1 MSDNKGKAGMI
12 DLNFPKNEPSEIKP
26 SKRKIST
33 FRKAYDN
40 LLRASLVTGTI
51 LLGAGIANNY
61 RIDDNHRKQEIQ
73 AMREEAERLKQ
84 EQIYKN
90 QVYKNMKA
98 LKQLMDNC
106 KIVVDD
112 RIQNDNREELL
123 TLMDKDDRLKDYT
136 YGLKRLKKMTIYQDE
151 QPNLYTDEQYDGISY
166 YQYYNASVGCGGP
179 YDEEYSE
186 EMWHP
191 YLGKGAAF
199 NMMYETSWLGNDL
212 IDLVSDIAQ
221 FSQDIFSA
229 DTISEYTNNRWYSS
243 SGEKRTYTEYD
254 NDIMTNRLYVKFLPS
269 DEAACRFDD
278 DEGRSFVKFD
288 DKGKT
293 VFTYRWF
300 EPRDMEPG
308 NVVGV
313 CFPNEEFQQDV
324 LEKEGLGENITEL
337 LNQFTQMRS
346 QDDIINAEYQFNT
359 LRCALLNDEIR
370 NYINE
375 EAEKLKKD
383 KEIETDDFYESI
395 SVSPDGNSAIITTSD
410 GNIET
415 ISLNGYEEP
424 NNISTKHNKS
434 KESIRKIVRSHKYK
448 DFTTGLRVEISKE
461 QEKVK
466 RATGIPYPKNARND
480 KAAR

>member
-1 MSDNKGKAGMI
+1 MGRFEYEMI
-12 DLNFPKNEPSEIKP
+12 DSNVSNNEPSEIKP
-26 SKRKIST
+26 SEPNFKRPIT
-33 FRKAYDN
+33 GVRRAVIRLFG
-40 LLRASLVTGTI
+40 ASLATV
-51 LLGAGIANNY
+51 LLTAGVANNY

-73 AMREEAERLKQ
+73 AMQEKAEHLKQ
-84 EQIYKN
+84 EQTYKN

-136 YGLKRLKKMTIYQDE
+136 SGLKRLNKMTIYQDE
-151 QPNLYTDEQYDGISY
+151 QENLYTRDGISY
-166 YQYYNASVGCGGP
+166 YQYYNKSVGYGGP

-186 EMWHP
+186 EMWHYYP
-191 YLGKGAAF
+191 GKGAAF
-199 NMMYETSWLGNDL
+199 NMMYETSGMGMRL

-300 EPRDMEPG
+300 APEDMKPG

-313 CFPNEEFQQDV
+313 CFPYEEYQQHV
-324 LEKEGLGENITEL
+324 LETVGLSENITDL

-346 QDDIINAEYQFNT
+346 QDDLKNAMYQFNT

-383 KEIETDDFYESI
+383 KKFET
-395 SVSPDGNSAIITTSD
+395 VA
-410 GNIET
+410 
-415 ISLNGYEEP
+415 
-424 NNISTKHNKS
+424 
-434 KESIRKIVRSHKYK
+434 SIRDIIKTSNRK
-448 DFTTGLRVEISKE
+448 DFTKDL
-461 QEKVK
+461 KVIFPVK
-466 RATGIPYPKNARND
+466 PQRNITKGIPPYNNQNVTREPKD
-480 KAAR
+480 KDSKMR

>member
-1 MSDNKGKAGMI
+1 MSDNNFEYEKI
-12 DLNFPKNEPSEIKP
+12 DSNNEPSEIKP
-26 SKRKIST
+26 SEPIFKRQITGVSGAFK
-33 FRKAYDN
+33 N
-40 LLRASLVTGTI
+40 LYRAVLVTGAI
-51 LLGAGIANNY
+51 VLGAGVVNDQ
-61 RIDDNHRKQEIQ
+61 RIDNEHRQQEIH

-136 YGLKRLKKMTIYQDE
+136 YGLKRLNKMTIYQDE
-151 QPNLYTDEQYDGISY
+151 QENLYTRDGISY
-166 YQYYNASVGCGGP
+166 YQYYNESVGYGGP

-186 EMWHP
+186 EMWHYYP
-191 YLGKGAAF
+191 GKGAAF
-199 NMMYETSWLGNDL
+199 NMMYETSGMGMKL

-278 DEGRSFVKFD
+278 GEGRNFVKFD
-288 DKGKT
+288 DEGKP
-293 VFTYRWF
+293 VFTYRCF
-300 EPRDMEPG
+300 APEDMKPG

-313 CFPNEEFQQDV
+313 CFPYEEYQQHV
-324 LEKEGLGENITEL
+324 LETVGLSENITDL

-346 QDDIINAEYQFNT
+346 QDDLKNAMYQFNT

-370 NYINE
+370 KYINE

-383 KEIETDDFYESI
+383 KEIDTDDFYESI

-424 NNISTKHNKS
+424 NNISTKHNES
-434 KESIRKIVRSHKYK
+434 KESIRKKVRSHKYK
-448 DFTTGLRVEISKE
+448 DFTTGLRVEIPKE

>member
-1 MSDNKGKAGMI
+1 MNNKKDNSVRRRISGAVTKGKQYLKKEGLRLTLLAMSLSNVFTAGVTSGI
-12 DLNFPKNEPSEIKP
+12 NRYENIQQN
-26 SKRKIST
+26 KI
-33 FRKAYDN
+33 FQQQADERQ
-40 LLRASLVTGTI
+40 
-51 LLGAGIANNY
+51 
-61 RIDDNHRKQEIQ
+61 KQE
-73 AMREEAERLKQ
+73 AKAETQ
-84 EQIYKN
+84 YHN

-136 YGLKRLKKMTIYQDE
+136 YGLKRLNKMTIYQDE

-166 YQYYNASVGCGGP
+166 YQYYNESVGYGGP

-191 YLGKGAAF
+191 YYGKGAAY
-199 NMMYETSWLGNDL
+199 NMMSKTSWLGNDL
-212 IDLVSDIAQ
+212 IDLVSDIAHC
-221 FSQDIFSA
+221 SQPIFSA
-229 DTISEYTNNRWYSS
+229 RIRTILEYKDYRYSS
-243 SGEKRTYTEYD
+243 SKGNMTYTQYY
-254 NDIMTNRLYVKFLPS
+254 NDKYNNRLYVKFLPS
-269 DEAACRFDD
+269 DKAACEFDD
-278 DEGRSFVKFD
+278 GEGRNFVKFD
-288 DKGKT
+288 DEGKP
-293 VFTYRWF
+293 VFTYGWF
-300 EPRDMEPG
+300 APRDMEPG

-324 LEKEGLGENITEL
+324 LEEVGLSENITES

-359 LRCALLNDEIR
+359 LRCALLNKDFR

-410 GNIET
+410 GNRET

-424 NNISTKHNKS
+424 NNISTKHNES

-448 DFTTGLRVEISKE
+448 DFTKGLRVEIPKE
-461 QEKVK
+461 QEIVK
-466 RATGIPYPKNARND
+466 RATGIPYQKNARND